1 MASDKT
7 MPPNDPMESPD
18 QGAGMAPAESMA
30 PEAPMT
36 EEGSVMVTMP
46 KVALD
51 AIRELVLQLASG
63 IDSLAQSVDQQAA
76 AEMEAVAGEMAP
88 MDGAMTPADEDFLA
102 GIAQEGSLR

>member
-1 MASDKT
+1 
-7 MPPNDPMESPD
+7 
-18 QGAGMAPAESMA
+18 
-30 PEAPMT
+30 
-36 EEGSVMVTMP
+36 MP

-76 AEMEAVAGEMAP
+76 AEMDTAAAEMAP
-88 MDGAMTPADEDFLA
+88 VEGAMAPADEDFLA